1 MKSEKLKIMRLNK
14 LIMVALGTLALAS
27 CSDKMDY
34 NEYNVYDKDYV
45 TKNFTYVGNLMTAI
59 YRQVDYDFGNYYSGA
74 ILGSASDESEYAI
87 TGNSIEGFYNGSWS
101 PTNAKS
107 VIWSDSYTGI
117 ANCNLVLKEFQGLTF
132 DELVLN
138 SDYDQQ
144 MYRYQNYK
152 HEARFW
158 RAYFYF
164 NLVRQYGAVPLI
176 TENMTTDE
184 KNTASR
190 TSADSIF
197 NYIFTECDDIKN
209 SIVKDYSNLGAMALN
224 EQETGRANNLA
235 VLVLKARAA
244 LYWASPLFNKNNDK
258 ERWHTAAL
266 YNKQLIDSCEL
277 RGMKLATTY
286 ESLWATDNWSN
297 ANITSEIIFGRRAGS
312 ISTFE
317 GYNYPAGIEGGNGG
331 NCPTQTMV
339 DAYEMK
345 STGLGINEA
354 GSGYVETN
362 PYTGRDP
369 RFDVTIAKNGDTK
382 WPSSNTTALQT
393 YYGGLNAEPLTGG
406 TPTGYYLKKHC
417 HSAISLA
424 SSSKYKVD
432 NHTWITFRLGE
443 FYLNYAEAV
452 YKYLDSPYSTSDDLA
467 MSAVSA
473 VNKIRVR
480 AGMPIFPTG
489 MANDAFWTKYKNER
503 MVELAFEGHRFWDVR
518 RWKEAA
524 TYFKSIQEM
533 KLTKNADGTITY
545 TRNTVSRQWD
555 DKMYLFPIPQTELM
569 KNKNLTQNPG
579 WN

>member
-1 MKSEKLKIMRLNK
+1 MRLNK

-74 ILGSASDESEYAI
+74 VLGSASDESEYAI

-107 VIWSDSYTGI
+107 AIWSDSYTGI
-117 ANCNLVLKEFQGLTF
+117 ADCNLVLKEFQGLKF

-144 MYRYQNYK
+144 MYRYHNYNY
-152 HEARFW
+152 EARFW

-190 TSADSIF
+190 TSADNIF
-197 NYIFTECDDIKN
+197 NYIFSECDDIKD
-209 SIVKDYSNLGAMALN
+209 SIVKDYSNLGSMALN

-235 VLVLKARAA
+235 VLALKARAA
-244 LYWASPLFNKNNDK
+244 LYWASPLFNTKNDM
-258 ERWHTAAL
+258 ERWYKAAL
-266 YNKQLIDSCEL
+266 YNKQLIDACVA
-277 RGMKLATTY
+277 RNMKLAPSY
-286 ESLWATDNWSN
+286 ETLWATDNWSN
-297 ANITSEIIFGRRAGS
+297 SNITCEIIYGRRVGS

-331 NCPTQTMV
+331 NCPTQTLV
-339 DAYEMK
+339 DAYEMQN
-345 STGLGINEA
+345 TGLGIKETGSDYNE
-354 GSGYVETN
+354 SN

-369 RFDVTIAKNGDTK
+369 RFAVTIAKNGDTK
-382 WPSSNTTALQT
+382 WPASNTTALQT
-393 YYGGLNAEPLTGG
+393 YYGGLNAEPLTGS
-406 TPTGYYLKKHC
+406 TPTGYYLKKYC

-424 SSSKYKVD
+424 SSSKYKTD

-452 YKYLDSPYSTSDDLA
+452 YKYLGSPYSKTTEFP
-467 MSAVSA
+467 MSAVESI
-473 VNKIRVR
+473 NKIRARVS
-480 AGMPIFPTG
+480 MPNFPTTLT
-489 MANDAFWTKYKNER
+489 NDAFWKKYENER

-518 RWKEAA
+518 RWKEGDA
-524 TYFKSIQEM
+524 YFKSIQEM
-533 KLTKNADGTITY
+533 KLTKNADGTFTY
-545 TRNTVSRQWD
+545 TRKVVNRSWD
-555 DKMYLFPIPQTELM
+555 DKMYLFPIPQSERM
-569 KNKNLTQNPG
+569 KNPNLTQNPG
-579 WN
+579 WK

>member
-1 MKSEKLKIMRLNK
+1 MKSEKMKFMRLNK
-14 LIMVALGTLALAS
+14 LIMAALGTLALAS
-27 CSDKMDY
+27 CQDKMDY

-87 TGNSIEGFYNGSWS
+87 SGNSIEGFYNGSWS

-107 VIWSDSYTGI
+107 TIWSNSYTGI
-117 ANCNLVLKEFQGLTF
+117 AECNLFLKEFQGLTF

-144 MYRYQNYK
+144 MHRYHNYTY
-152 HEARFW
+152 ESRFW

-197 NYIFTECDDIKN
+197 SYIFSECDDIKD
-209 SIVKDYSNLGAMALN
+209 SIIKDYSDLGSMALS

-235 VLVLKARAA
+235 VLALKARAA
-244 LYWASPLFNKNNDK
+244 LYWASPLFNTNNDK
-258 ERWHTAAL
+258 ERWYKAAL
-266 YNKQLIDSCEL
+266 YNKQLIDACEA
-277 RGMKLATTY
+277 RGMKLAASY
-286 ESLWATDNWSN
+286 ETLWATDNWSN
-297 ANITSEIIFGRRAGS
+297 ANITCEIIYGRRVGS
-312 ISTFE
+312 INTFE
-317 GYNYPAGIEGGNGG
+317 GYNYPIGIEGGNGG
-331 NCPTQTMV
+331 NCPTQTLV

-345 STGLGINEA
+345 NTGLGIKEA
-354 GSGYVETN
+354 GSGYNEN
-362 PYTGRDP
+362 DPYTGRDP
-369 RFDVTIAKNGDTK
+369 RFAATIAKNGDTK

-393 YYGGLNAEPLTGG
+393 YYGGLNAEPLAGG
-406 TPTGYYLKKHC
+406 TTTGYYLKKYC
-417 HSAISLA
+417 HSAINLA
-424 SSSKYKVD
+424 SSSKYSAD

-452 YKYLDSPYSTSDDLA
+452 YKYLGSPSLTSGDFPL
-467 MSAVSA
+467 SAVSA
-473 VNKIRVR
+473 VNKLRAR
-480 AGMPIFPTG
+480 AGMPNFPATLS
-489 MANDAFWTKYKNER
+489 NDAFWTKYKNER

-518 RWKEAA
+518 RWKEAG

-545 TRNTVSRQWD
+545 TRNTVNRQWD
-555 DKMYLFPIPQTELM
+555 DKMYLFPIPQTEIM

-579 WN
+579 W

>member
-107 VIWSDSYTGI
+107 AIWSDSYTGV
-117 ANCNLVLKEFQGLTF
+117 ADCNLVLKEFQGLTF

-176 TENMTTDE
+176 TENMTTDQ

-235 VLVLKARAA
+235 VLALKARAA

-266 YNKQLIDSCEL
+266 YNKQLIDSCEA

-286 ESLWATDNWSN
+286 ESLWSKDNWSD
-297 ANITSEIIFGRRAGS
+297 AKITSEIIFGRRAGS

-317 GYNYPAGIEGGNGG
+317 GYNYPVGIEGGNGG

-345 STGLGINEA
+345 STGLGINET
-354 GSGYVETN
+354 GSGYDANN
-362 PYTGRDP
+362 PYAGRDP
-369 RFDVTIAKNGDTK
+369 RFGVTIAKNGDTS
-382 WPSSNTTALQT
+382 WPSSNTVALQT

-424 SSSKYKVD
+424 SNSKYKTD

-452 YKYLDSPYSTSDDLA
+452 YKYLGSPDLTSGDLA

-473 VNKIRVR
+473 VNKTRVR

-533 KLTKNADGTITY
+533 KLTKNADGSITY